1 MQPPRDRIDYD
12 ALRSFADRAPG
23 HGRVDAHVDEE
34 PSQRQRGPRRGS
46 GILDRIV
53 IGTAYAIQW
62 LRSRV
67 SSKHAG
73 RS

>member
-1 MQPPRDRIDYD
+1 MQSPSDRTDYD
-12 ALRSFADRAPG
+12 ALRTFADRAPG
-23 HGRVDAHVDEE
+23 AGRVEAPIDEE

-46 GILDRIV
+46 GIFDRLV
-53 IGTAYAIQW
+53 IGAAYAIQW